1 MSVTNKNPEKKTP
14 RRAAVYVDEL
24 QPRSGR
30 RKELIA
36 ILRAVARGK
45 EHFDELIVFGSR
57 KSDVN
62 GEIRDAIALVTEHG
76 AKVTF
81 NN

>member
-1 MSVTNKNPEKKTP
+1 M
-14 RRAAVYVDEL
+14 DEL

-36 ILRAVARGK
+36 ILRAVAQGK
-45 EHFDELIVFGSR
+45 EHFDELIVYGSR

-62 GEIRDAIALVTEHG
+62 GEIRDAISLVTEHG
-76 AKVTF
+76 TRVTF
-81 NN
+81 NR